1 MTMSVGRLFGDSPPA
16 GWAGGARPGRT
27 GATVALVFSTS
38 VLIGV
43 LHILT
48 PVDPDKWRWHHL
60 LYQRLAY
67 VPILMAAA
75 WLGVR
80 WTLAVAAVLSAFLL
94 AHTRV
99 LWGGGEEW
107 AVQALQI
114 AEISSF
120 WVVALTSAIL
130 FDRERRA
137 LAETASAH
145 EETLAALASSLD
157 LREHRTAL
165 HSRRVRD
172 YALILARRMGI
183 ADQAV
188 LDDIGM
194 GALLHD
200 VGKIG
205 MPDRILL
212 GPGELSEEERAVM
225 RRHPEFGAALIG
237 QVGFLQGAREIVLSH
252 QERFDGSGYPR
263 GLAGRD
269 IPIGARIFAV
279 IDVFDALTEERPYHI
294 PMSYREATD
303 FIANQRGKL
312 FDPDVVDAFLSIP
325 CAVWAKSARQ
335 SGVMLRE
342 G

>member
-1 MTMSVGRLFGDSPPA
+1 MTMSGNRFADVLPPA
-16 GWAGGARPGRT
+16 GWAGRARPG
-27 GATVALVFSTS
+27 GAGTTVALVLSAS
-38 VLIGV
+38 VLIGI

-67 VPILMAAA
+67 IPILMAAA

-94 AHTRV
+94 VHTRV
-99 LWGGGEEW
+99 LWGGGE
-107 AVQALQI
+107 AGTVQALQI

-120 WVVALTSAIL
+120 WVVALTSALL
-130 FDRERRA
+130 FERERRA
-137 LAETASAH
+137 LAETAAAH
-145 EETLAALASSLD
+145 EETLTALASSLD
-157 LREHRTAL
+157 LRERRTAL

-172 YALILARRMGI
+172 YTLILARRMGI

-188 LDDIGM
+188 LDDIGK

-212 GPGELSEEERAVM
+212 GPRELSEEERAVT
-225 RRHPEFGAALIG
+225 RRHPELGAALIG
-237 QVGFLQGAREIVLSH
+237 EIGFLQGAREIVLSH
-252 QERFDGSGYPR
+252 HERFDGSGYPR

-269 IPIGARIFAV
+269 IPVGARIFAV
-279 IDVFDALTEERPYHI
+279 IDVFDALTEERPYHA
-294 PMSYREATD
+294 PLSYREAAD
-303 FIANQRGKL
+303 FIANQRGRH
-312 FDPDVVDAFLSIP
+312 FDSDVVDAFLSIP
-325 CAVWAKSARQ
+325 CAVWAEAAARN
-335 SGVMLRE
+335 GLILRE
-342 G
+342 A